1 MDFTKTIR
9 AIIVA
14 AVIAAMALGMTAIS
28 TATTKGVEAREA
40 AAILAV
46 KAEAVEE
53 APQDQEAETA
63 PAPEM
68 QRQRVI
74 NPEEPVVERAAFLEP
89 ATEYKGI
96 EPNHTEETL
105 PERAGFTYYDGV
117 DLDKVTQ
124 DFIFMECGEAAV
136 NYELVLAIIIY
147 ESGCNPN
154 AISETD
160 DWGYMQIN
168 KCNHAWLAEQYGLTD
183 MLDPHQNIIA
193 GITILAT
200 LSRYDDGTDAGL
212 HKVLMAY
219 NLGSGGAAEAWA
231 RGTYSTAYSKTIMQ
245 IRDDLLCGKYTKGA

>member
-14 AVIAAMALGMTAIS
+14 AVIAALALGMTAIS

-40 AAILAV
+40 AAIIAV
-46 KAEAVEE
+46 KAEAAEE
-53 APQDQEAETA
+53 APQDRTTEAA
-63 PAPEM
+63 
-68 QRQRVI
+68 I
-74 NPEEPVVERAAFLEP
+74 
-89 ATEYKGI
+89 EYKGI

-117 DLDKVTQ
+117 DLDKATQ
-124 DFIFMECGEAAV
+124 DFIFVEAGEAAV
-136 NYELVLAIIIY
+136 NYELVLAIIIK
-147 ESGCNPN
+147 ESNCDPN

-200 LSRYDDGTDAGL
+200 LSRCDDGTDAGL

-219 NLGSGGAAEAWA
+219 NMGPGGAAEAWA

>member
-14 AVIAAMALGMTAIS
+14 ALIAAAALGMTAIS
-28 TATTKGVEAREA
+28 TATTKSVEARQA
-40 AAILAV
+40 AAILAIQ
-46 KAEAVEE
+46 AEAVEE
-53 APQDQEAETA
+53 PRQDHETTEAQ
-63 PAPEM
+63 PAPEA
-68 QRQRVI
+68 QLQAAI
-74 NPEEPVVERAAFLEP
+74 IPEAPAIDVTVYREPI
-89 ATEYKGI
+89 EYKGI
-96 EPNHTEETL
+96 EPNHTEDTI

-117 DLDKVTQ
+117 DLDRVTQ
-124 DFIFMECGEAAV
+124 DFIFVEAGEAAV
-136 NYELVLAIIIY
+136 NYELVLAIIIQ

-160 DWGYMQIN
+160 DWGLMQIN

-219 NLGSGGAAEAWA
+219 NMGPGGAAEAWA

>member
-14 AVIAAMALGMTAIS
+14 ALIAALALGMTAIS

-46 KAEAVEE
+46 KAEAAEE
-53 APQDQEAETA
+53 APQDRTAEAA
-63 PAPEM
+63 PAPEV
-68 QRQRVI
+68 QRQTVI
-74 NPEEPVVERAAFLEP
+74 IPEEPVVERAAFVEP
-89 ATEYKGI
+89 AIEYKGI

-124 DFIFMECGEAAV
+124 DFIFVECGEAAV
-136 NYELVLAIIIY
+136 NYELVLAIIIQ

-160 DWGYMQIN
+160 DWGLMQIN

-219 NLGSGGAAEAWA
+219 NMGPGGAAEAWA